1 MKKLIAYFL
10 QGVLYI
16 APIGITVYIIYAT
29 FTIVDTFIQKYL
41 QQIFDFSFP
50 GLGIIAVFV
59 LLVLLGL
66 IGSSIIARPFK
77 TIIKK
82 IIERAPVV
90 KVIYS
95 AFHDLFSAFAGKDKK
110 FNKPVLVKVNTISNL
125 EKLGFITETNLER
138 LDELEKVAV
147 YFPHSYNFS
156 GEMFI
161 VPKDNL
167 KPVDIPS
174 ADVMKFVVSGGV
186 AGWENS

>member
-1 MKKLIAYFL
+1 MKKLVAYFL

-29 FTIVDTFIQKYL
+29 FNIVDGFIQKYL
-41 QQIFDFSFP
+41 HQFFDYSFP
-50 GLGIIAVFV
+50 GLGVIVIFV

-66 IGSSIIARPFK
+66 VGSSIIARPFK
-77 TIIKK
+77 SILKK

-110 FNKPVLVKVNTISNL
+110 FNRPVLVKVNTISNL
-125 EKLGFITETNLER
+125 EKLGFITETNLEK
-138 LDELEKVAV
+138 LEELEKVAV

-156 GEMFI
+156 GELFI
-161 VPKDNL
+161 VPKENI

-186 AGWENS
+186 AGWDG